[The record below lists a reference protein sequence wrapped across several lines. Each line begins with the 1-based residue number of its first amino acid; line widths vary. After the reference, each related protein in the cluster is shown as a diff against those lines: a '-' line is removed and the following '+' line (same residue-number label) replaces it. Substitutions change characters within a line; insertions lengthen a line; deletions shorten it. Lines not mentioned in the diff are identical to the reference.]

1 MSNDFDK
8 ILDEC
13 IDRINGGQSIEEC
26 LKLYPEFAVELE
38 LSLRTISDF
47 QGEVVFVPSETA
59 KFKGRQQFLH
69 ERARL
74 DAERHT
80 SKIPFLQRFFGQP
93 KLWAP
98 VAAALI
104 VILIG
109 FGLSSMFTPDDGDES
124 IAVVTPT

>member
-8 ILDEC
+8 ILDDC
-13 IDRINGGQSIEEC
+13 LDRINGGQSVEEC
-26 LKLYPEFAVELE
+26 LKLYPAFAVELE
-38 LSLRTISDF
+38 LLLRTISDL
-47 QGEVVFVPSETA
+47 QGEVAFVPSEMA
-59 KFKGRQQFLH
+59 KFKGRQQLLQ
-69 ERARL
+69 ERVRL

-109 FGLSSMFTPDDGDES
+109 FGLSSMFTPDDG
-124 IAVVTPT
+124 